1 MPLGERGGK
10 AVVAHHIPGK
20 AGGAAKA
27 DEVRLFAGVP
37 GIQQRRAVGHLDHIR
52 GVAGRR
58 HVQNGKARL
67 AILQSIQHSGNKIPG
82 VQRPCFAR
90 LQIHL
95 HAVLFLCFGNALF
108 QRGKAVAGAGDMVPA
123 AKVEPLHPGQKIPEL
138 CFHRRQRQGQCI
150 GILLA
155 QGVEVQSVQ

>member
-1 MPLGERGGK
+1 M
-10 AVVAHHIPGK
+10 
-20 AGGAAKA
+20 
-27 DEVRLFAGVP
+27 EVRLFAGVP

-108 QRGKAVAGAGDMVPA
+108 QRGKAVAGRVIWCPPPKLSHFIRAED
-123 AKVEPLHPGQKIPEL
+123 PEL
-138 CFHRRQRQGQCI
+138 CSIRRQRQGQCI
-150 GILLA
+150 GILFA